1 MNKFLSTPAA
11 LLMALPLMASAQSS
25 ATVFGVMDA
34 GYASIRN
41 EGGAHSA
48 GLVSGGSSTSRLGFR
63 GTEDLGGGMTA
74 GFWLE
79 GQLNNDVG
87 NGGTQTTG
95 LDFARRSTVSLS
107 GPFGEVRLGRDI
119 APTALSF
126 LVFDPTGNRG
136 LISIDLSGSA
146 LGGVTMPSGAPL
158 RNSNTVNYFLPES
171 LGGFYGQVQYAFSEK
186 PSNTTTLGG
195 RSNGSYWG
203 ARGGYKRGPLDVA
216 LAYGQYAQL
225 VRGTGAGDYQIANIG
240 ASYDFGFI
248 KPMGIFQ
255 RERMDRIG
263 TAAPFEFQTIALGL
277 IARVGAGNILATYAH
292 QENRTAGANNGFNK
306 LGLGYVHNLS
316 RRTALYVQA
325 AVLKNKGTGTAV
337 VNGMSSSIPVS
348 VVGMTPGGQSSGY
361 SFGIKHVF

>member
-1 MNKFLSTPAA
+1 MNKFLSSPAA

-25 ATVFGVMDA
+25 VTLFGVLDA
-34 GYASIRN
+34 GFASLRN
-41 EGGAHSA
+41 EGA
-48 GLVSGGSSTSRLGFR
+48 GRTFGLASGGSSTSRLGLR
-63 GTEDLGGGMTA
+63 GTEDLGGGMSA

-87 NGGTQTTG
+87 NGATQTTG

-107 GPFGEVRLGRDI
+107 GNFGEVRLGRDI

-136 LISIDLSGSA
+136 LISIDLSGA
-146 LGGVTMPSGAPL
+146 PLGGVSMPSGAPL
-158 RNSNTVNYFLPES
+158 RNSNTVNYFLPET

-186 PSNTTTLGG
+186 LSDTAALGG
-195 RSNGSYWG
+195 SRNGSYLG
-203 ARGGYKRGPLDVA
+203 ARGGYKSGPVDVA

-225 VRGTGAGDYQIANIG
+225 VRGTAAGDYQIANIG

-255 RERMDRIG
+255 RERMDRVG
-263 TAAPFEFQTIALGL
+263 AAARFEFQTIAVGL
-277 IARVGAGNILATYAH
+277 IAPVGAGNILATFAR
-292 QENRTAGANNGFNK
+292 QENKTAGASNGFNK

-316 RRTALYVQA
+316 KRTALYTQA
-325 AVLKNKGTGTAV
+325 AVLNNKGTGTAV
-337 VNGMSSSIPVS
+337 VNGMSGSVPVPLA
-348 VVGMTPGGQSSGY
+348 GMTPGGRSTGY
-361 SFGIKHVF
+361 SFGVKHVF